1 MLGVGNDSLQT
12 GPQGLRPQGDRV
24 ARSPVVNRVYS
35 NRGPVVGSVHSM
47 NVFLRRGDSP
57 SWTSP
62 HTQVCPNR
70 ASTADGPS
78 REWITLADLGVIV
91 AGVALLMT
99 IPSRALGWPPFL
111 SPPPLL
117 FFVVMGGLRL
127 TVGFGLVL
135 ALVVLF
141 RRGRYGGPVRPAE
154 WLALGLAS
162 LGLLDAVPNLDEA
175 VNAYYAAVGSTALD
189 FGVARWLLSAPAAAG
204 VVLVVAGLVLLR
216 RRDAR
221 WVADRIGADGRRDR
235 GWDVPLVLGAVR
247 GRPPATAVA
256 PGAGPAG
263 GPIVVGLAGP
273 GGVRGSRYGGERAHC
288 PHLGPR
294 RPPPRCGPGGRD
306 RRGRVRVRVW
316 TELAAFADAV
326 VVALLLTVGGPQRPD
341 LIWWVSWVVSVGLI
355 SWWIT
360 GRLGVGRNP
369 SPSARSSAA

>member
-1 MLGVGNDSLQT
+1 MDVAPHAGVPEPLLHG
-12 GPQGLRPQGDRV
+12 
-24 ARSPVVNRVYS
+24 
-35 NRGPVVGSVHSM
+35 RGPEP
-47 NVFLRRGDSP
+47 RG
-57 SWTSP
+57 
-62 HTQVCPNR
+62 
-70 ASTADGPS
+70 
-78 REWITLADLGVIV
+78 ITLADLGVMV

-99 IPSRALGWPPFL
+99 IPSRALGWPPYL

-135 ALVVLF
+135 ALVVLC
-141 RRGRYGGPVRPAE
+141 RHGRYGGPVRPAE

-162 LGLLDAVPNLDEA
+162 LGLLDVVPNLDEA

-189 FGVARWLLSAPAAAG
+189 FGVARWLLSAPAAVG

-216 RRDAR
+216 RRTRDGSRIASALTVVGIVGGMFLWFWGPCEVAR
-221 WVADRIGADGRRDR
+221 LQLPWLLVPGPQGDPSSW
-235 GWDVPLVLGAVR
+235 GWRAPVVFAVR
-247 GRPPATAVA
+247 YMVANGPTALTW
-256 PGAGPAG
+256 
-263 GPIVVGLAGP
+263 GLAAAAT
-273 GGVRGSRYGGERAHC
+273 VRAWRA
-288 PHLGPR
+288 
-294 RPPPRCGPGGRD
+294 D

-369 SPSARSSAA
+369 APSARSSAA